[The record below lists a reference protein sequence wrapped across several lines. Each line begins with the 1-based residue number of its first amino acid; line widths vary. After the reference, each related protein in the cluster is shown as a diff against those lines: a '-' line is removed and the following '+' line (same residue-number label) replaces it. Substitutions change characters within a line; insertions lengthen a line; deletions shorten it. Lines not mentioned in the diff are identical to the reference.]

1 MNFTRWVSLAMALG
15 GIAGSGNAGA
25 LYTFGGDFVSAGA
38 NGAPTSLN
46 RMDPVSVASVTN
58 VQAPVGDGNTGFNGG
73 LVAVNGLLYGVG
85 NDSSD
90 FATLYSFQTDGLGLF
105 SVSSNFNTTGG
116 AAGFV
121 FQNGLTA
128 IGNTFYTIGADS
140 SGEALFQI
148 GAGTATP
155 IQFLNTFTGT
165 FAGLAWDAAQ
175 SQFYAIIAGAGSIDF
190 NGDFL
195 VRFTLGGAVQIV
207 ANLTSLDGAPAGTHL
222 GGLYDA
228 GGGILY
234 DIYTNPA
241 TFTGEL
247 EQINLNGPP
256 SVTTLYD
263 TQIPLA
269 QNAGIA
275 GISPTPE
282 PAAMG
287 AGGLAMLSLSLVLRR
302 VANRSSKS

>member
-1 MNFTRWVSLAMALG
+1 RLMAASPSESFQAANWRDDMNFTRWVSLAMALG

-128 IGNTFYTIGADS
+128 IGN
-140 SGEALFQI
+140 
-148 GAGTATP
+148 
-155 IQFLNTFTGT
+155 
-165 FAGLAWDAAQ
+165 
-175 SQFYAIIAGAGSIDF
+175 
-190 NGDFL
+190 
-195 VRFTLGGAVQIV
+195 
-207 ANLTSLDGAPAGTHL
+207 
-222 GGLYDA
+222 
-228 GGGILY
+228 
-234 DIYTNPA
+234 
-241 TFTGEL
+241 
-247 EQINLNGPP
+247 
-256 SVTTLYD
+256 
-263 TQIPLA
+263 
-269 QNAGIA
+269 
-275 GISPTPE
+275 
-282 PAAMG
+282 
-287 AGGLAMLSLSLVLRR
+287 
-302 VANRSSKS
+302 